1 MLLLLNGMQAHMAM
15 HAKSI
20 LSTWGAHG
28 CYKRRDKAHYQSY
41 KLYLTQLACLTRY
54 DTSFPCNGI
63 DIVIPLYFCK
73 YITKKLQK
81 PTNANS
87 PFKKQSNEN
96 HVVDTQDKN
105 IIVRVIVIWM
115 SSYNT

>member
-41 KLYLTQLACLTRY
+41 KLYLTRCIGFIAYSTTLSFRRRQCQIPKTFVQDPNTNY
-54 DTSFPCNGI
+54 FGNNVTSDVFIFG
-63 DIVIPLYFCK
+63 
-73 YITKKLQK
+73 YILQ
-81 PTNANS
+81 S
-87 PFKKQSNEN
+87 ELVFLS
-96 HVVDTQDKN
+96 
-105 IIVRVIVIWM
+105 
-115 SSYNT
+115 